1 MTDEAQQGLKDRD
14 LQHYYE
20 SMEEMFTTP
29 GWKYLLED
37 LQKVYEAAHTIEG
50 IETMEQLQYRRGQID
65 ILKLIAGQPAVISAA
80 YEQLKAD
87 DNESSDI

>member
-1 MTDEAQQGLKDRD
+1 MADEAQQGLKDRD

-20 SMEEMFTTP
+20 SMEEMFVTP
-29 GWKYLLED
+29 GWKYLTED
-37 LQKVYEAAHTIEG
+37 LQKIYDLAHTIEG

-65 ILKLIAGQPAVISAA
+65 ILKLVAGQPAVISAA

-87 DNESSDI
+87 DND

>member
-1 MTDEAQQGLKDRD
+1 MANEAQRGLKDRD

-37 LQKVYEAAHTIEG
+37 LQKIYEVAHVIEN
-50 IETMEQLQYRRGQID
+50 IETLEQLQYRRGQID
-65 ILKLIAGQPAVISAA
+65 ILKLIVAQPAIISTA

-87 DNESSDI
+87 DDESSVV

>member
-1 MTDEAQQGLKDRD
+1 MADEAQQGLKDRN

-37 LQKVYEAAHTIEG
+37 LQRIYEIAHTIEG
-50 IETMEQLQYRRGQID
+50 IETAEQLHYRRGQID
-65 ILKLIAGQPAVISAA
+65 ILKLVAGQPAVISAA

-87 DNESSDI
+87 EDES

>member
-1 MTDEAQQGLKDRD
+1 MTDDAQQGLKDRN

-37 LQKVYEAAHTIEG
+37 LQRIYEIAHTIEG
-50 IETMEQLQYRRGQID
+50 IETAEQLHYRRGQID
-65 ILKLIAGQPAVISAA
+65 ILKLVAGQPAVISAA
-80 YEQLKAD
+80 YEQLKDD
-87 DNESSDI
+87 DNEPAV

>member
-1 MTDEAQQGLKDRD
+1 MTDEAQQGLKDRN

-37 LQKVYEAAHTIEG
+37 LQRIYEIARTIEG
-50 IETMEQLQYRRGQID
+50 IGTADQLHYRLGQID
-65 ILKLIAGQPAVISAA
+65 ILKLVAGQPAVIAA
-80 YEQLKAD
+80 SYEQLKAD
-87 DNESSDI
+87 EDES

>member
-1 MTDEAQQGLKDRD
+1 MADNPQAGLKDRN

-37 LQKVYEAAHTIEG
+37 LQRIYEIAHTIEG
-50 IETMEQLQYRRGQID
+50 IETAEQLHYRRGQID
-65 ILKLIAGQPAVISAA
+65 ILKLVAGQPAVISAA
-80 YEQLKAD
+80 YEQLKDD
-87 DNESSDI
+87 DNGPAV